1 MLIAAVPAQAVAE
14 GSVRSPA
21 AETVGEAP
29 ARTSSVIQAQQT
41 VCRGL
46 SHCKV
51 AIATHFATQS
61 DARPAISSAMR

>member
-41 VCRGL
+41 VGRGL
-46 SHCKV
+46 SHLQPLRL
-51 AIATHFATQS
+51 ASLSIATGEAP
-61 DARPAISSAMR
+61 R